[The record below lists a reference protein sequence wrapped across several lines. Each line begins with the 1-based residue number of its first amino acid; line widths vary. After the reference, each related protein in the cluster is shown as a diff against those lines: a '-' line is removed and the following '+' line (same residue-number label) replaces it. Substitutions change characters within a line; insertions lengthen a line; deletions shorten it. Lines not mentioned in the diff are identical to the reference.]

1 MYDVHRFFKWE
12 RSSGIKE
19 VVVQYILDLMNYA
32 TTFMPPDSNFHHHRT
47 KAY

>member
-19 VVVQYILDLMNYA
+19 VVVQLLLGLDELCNYLHA
-32 TTFMPPDSNFHHHRT
+32 S
-47 KAY
+47 